1 MCNQT
6 MSSKLIFRTMFISIV
21 LSVIFNLYLNLEIN
35 SISSE
40 INKMNIEIIELE
52 RDKQINH
59 VLFIEKYSI
68 QNIDLLSKNN
78 SYTRLDIQQTNK
90 NLVAPYK
97 SKEELNQTTTVLG
110 FSK

>member
-1 MCNQT
+1 MNR
-6 MSSKLIFRTMFISIV
+6 KLIFRTMFFSIFF
-21 LSVIFNLYLNLEIN
+21 SVIFNLYLNLEIN

-52 RDKQINH
+52 REKQATH
-59 VLFIEKYSI
+59 VLYIEKYSI

-97 SKEELNQTTTVLG
+97 SKVEINETTTVLG

>member
-1 MCNQT
+1 
-6 MSSKLIFRTMFISIV
+6 MFISIV
-21 LSVIFNLYLNLEIN
+21 FSVIFNLYLNLEIN

-40 INKMNIEIIELE
+40 INKLNVAIIELE
-52 RDKQINH
+52 REKQATH

-68 QNIDLLSKNN
+68 QNIDLLSKDN

-97 SKEELNQTTTVLG
+97 SKSENSETTTVLG
-110 FSK
+110 FGK

>member
-1 MCNQT
+1 
-6 MSSKLIFRTMFISIV
+6 MSRKLIFRTMFVSIV
-21 LSVIFNLYLNLEIN
+21 FSVIFNLYLNLEIN

-40 INKMNIEIIELE
+40 INKLNVEIIELE
-52 RDKQINH
+52 REKQATH

-78 SYTRLDIQQTNK
+78 SYTRLDIYQTNK

-97 SKEELNQTTTVLG
+97 SKSENSESTTVLG
-110 FSK
+110 FGK

>member
-1 MCNQT
+1 MNR
-6 MSSKLIFRTMFISIV
+6 KLIFRTMFVSIV
-21 LSVIFNLYLNLEIN
+21 FSVIFNLYLNLEIN

-40 INKMNIEIIELE
+40 INKLNLEIIELE
-52 RDKQINH
+52 REKQARH

-78 SYTRLDIQQTNK
+78 SYIRLDIHQTNK

-97 SKEELNQTTTVLG
+97 SKSENSESTTVLG
-110 FSK
+110 FGK